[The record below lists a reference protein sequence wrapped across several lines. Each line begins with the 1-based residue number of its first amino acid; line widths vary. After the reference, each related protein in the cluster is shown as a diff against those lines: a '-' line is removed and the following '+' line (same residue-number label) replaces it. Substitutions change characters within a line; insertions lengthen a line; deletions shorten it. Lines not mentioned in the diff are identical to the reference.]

1 MTWTIDSA
9 HTNLGFSVT
18 HMMLAKVRGEFEEFE
33 GAIAFDPEN
42 PAETKVDLTI
52 DVASLT
58 TRNKDRDAH
67 LRSPDFFDVEQY
79 PAMTFKSKRVEM
91 ISDNEAKLV
100 GDLTIK
106 GITREVV
113 LDVNYAGQAQSPW
126 GTVNAGFTAGTT
138 INRTD
143 WGLTWNQA
151 LETGGVLVSEQVSI
165 NVETELVKQAEAEA
179 EAV

>member
-1 MTWTIDSA
+1 MTWTIDAA
-9 HTNLGFSVT
+9 HTHLEFSVT
-18 HMMLAKVRGEFEEFE
+18 HMMLAKVRGEFEDFE
-33 GAIAFDPEN
+33 GTIAFDPEN
-42 PAETKVDLTI
+42 PAATEVDISI

-67 LRSPDFFDVEQY
+67 LRSPDFFNVEEY
-79 PAMTFKSKRVEM
+79 PKMTFKSKRVELV
-91 ISDNEAKLV
+91 SDHEAKLV

-106 GITREVV
+106 DITREVV

-126 GTVNAGFTAGTT
+126 GTTSAGFTASTT
-138 INRTD
+138 IDRTD

-151 LETGGVLVSEQVSI
+151 LETGGVLVSEKIGI
-165 NVETELVKQAEAEA
+165 NIETELVKQAEAEA